1 MRRLRS
7 FMLGP
12 AQNLHGWEIARVAIP
27 LWILAIVDLVA
38 HL

>member
-1 MRRLRS
+1 MRRVRS

-12 AQNLHGWEIARVAIP
+12 AENLRGWELARVAIP
-27 LWILAIVDLVA
+27 LWILAFIEVAA